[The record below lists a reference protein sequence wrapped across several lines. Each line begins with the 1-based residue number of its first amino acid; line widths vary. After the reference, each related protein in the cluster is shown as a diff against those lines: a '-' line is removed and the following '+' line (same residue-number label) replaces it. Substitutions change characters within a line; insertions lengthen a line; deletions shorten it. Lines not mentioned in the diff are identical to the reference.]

1 MTLCIYCLAD
11 IQYNTICK
19 QDNTYMCMMAFDK
32 SQYYINDEKVV

>member
-19 QDNTYMCMMAFDK
+19 QNNTYMSVMAFVK
-32 SQYYINDEKVV
+32 SQYYISNENVV